1 MHSLL
6 DQIERVSI
14 MSLQLYPGNPN
25 EGDVPSI
32 AESLEGN
39 GQFLPIVV
47 EKGTRRIL
55 SGNHTVIAAAS
66 LGWTEIDAVFVDV
79 DEDRGRR
86 ILLAANKTR
95 DRARTDYDALTE
107 FLSYLDDDYSGTG
120 YTEYDVEK
128 LLDASALDPRGV
140 VGVDEDLVE
149 LAATAQPATQQ
160 RGHLCPK
167 CGYDVRTDPEGFRS

>member
-25 EGDVPSI
+25 EGDIPSI
-32 AESLEGN
+32 AESLDEN
-39 GQFLPIVV
+39 GQVLPVVV

-55 SGNHTVIAAAS
+55 SGNHTVIAAAG

-79 DEDRGRR
+79 TEDRGRR
-86 ILLAANKTR
+86 ILLALNRTR
-95 DRARTDYDALTE
+95 DKARTNNDALAE

-120 YTEYDVEK
+120 YTEYDVER
-128 LLDASALDPRGV
+128 LLDVSALDPQGV
-140 VGVDEDLVE
+140 ITVDPE
-149 LAATAQPATQQ
+149 LAEMAATAQPATQQ

-167 CGYDVRTDPEGFRS
+167 CGYDVRSDPEGFRL